1 LYDGDHNAHQ
11 QIQILQEKVN
21 HNWTWKAGLLLSWA
35 LMCAWGVLLV
45 IPSVGVEE
53 EVIISVVDVFMVE
66 ARYVTEI
73 GCGLVG

>member
-1 LYDGDHNAHQ
+1 
-11 QIQILQEKVN
+11 
-21 HNWTWKAGLLLSWA
+21 
-35 LMCAWGVLLV
+35 MCAWGVLLV
-45 IPSVGVEE
+45 IPSVGVEG